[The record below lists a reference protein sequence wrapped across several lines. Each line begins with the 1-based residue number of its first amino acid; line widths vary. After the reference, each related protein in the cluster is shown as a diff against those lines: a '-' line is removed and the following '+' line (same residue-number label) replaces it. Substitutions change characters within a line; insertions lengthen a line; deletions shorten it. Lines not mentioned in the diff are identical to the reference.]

1 MFLSFCAAHCH
12 GCRDLCAK
20 SSRLKRR
27 STTFGTCTCVFCVW
41 VVSAECCDLELQ
53 KKLVA
58 TPLLLTYLTTQLCR
72 GVHILESASFAC
84 PETAARIFSSNGR
97 GLGRWMVA
105 TMLQLAQDGA
115 LAGQKKV
122 TKDERCI

>member
-1 MFLSFCAAHCH
+1 MI
-12 GCRDLCAK
+12 
-20 SSRLKRR
+20 
-27 STTFGTCTCVFCVW
+27 FGIYKCVFCVR
-41 VVSAECCDLELQ
+41 VLSAACCDLKLL

-58 TPLLLTYLTTQLCR
+58 TPLLLTYLTTHLCR
-72 GVHILESASFAC
+72 GVHILESSSFAC

-97 GLGRWMVA
+97 EFGRWMIS

-122 TKDERCI
+122 TDHERCIT